1 MIIWLIKN
9 KVTLGLLA
17 NAIDKT
23 KGGSPEAYK
32 TILAV
37 LGSWKE
43 EKEQE
48 TPSLNITITDN
59 SNLEKALIWNRGIK
73 MEFETWAVSDNY
85 TKYDQILQKYELKV
99 ITTKEKKNN
108 KIHIPYPQ
116 YKQKRI
122 HKRIKEWYMEFHKS
136 W

>member
-1 MIIWLIKN
+1 MAKEDNLIPFTSEQNREEAKINGKKGGIRSGEVRRERAMMKQELEAMLKQTTDDNMTYKN

-37 LGSWKE
+37 LGELKE

-59 SNLEKALIWNRGIK
+59 SNLEKVL
-73 MEFETWAVSDNY
+73 
-85 TKYDQILQKYELKV
+85 YES
-99 ITTKEKKNN
+99 E
-108 KIHIPYPQ
+108 
-116 YKQKRI
+116 
-122 HKRIKEWYMEFHKS
+122 E
-136 W
+136 

>member
-1 MIIWLIKN
+1 MANKGQENLIPMNERSKDEVRELGQKGGIRSGEVRREKATMKKTLEMMLN
-9 KVTLGLLA
+9 TTNEDGETYQYEVTLGLIA

-37 LGSWKE
+37 LGELKE

-59 SNLEKALIWNRGIK
+59 SNLEKALYS
-73 MEFETWAVSDNY
+73 EE
-85 TKYDQILQKYELKV
+85 
-99 ITTKEKKNN
+99 
-108 KIHIPYPQ
+108 
-116 YKQKRI
+116 
-122 HKRIKEWYMEFHKS
+122 
-136 W
+136 

>member
-1 MIIWLIKN
+1 MANLQNLLRGNPATQFKSGKQAVENGRKGGIRSGEVRRERAMMKQELEAMLKQTADDNTTYKN

-37 LGSWKE
+37 LGELKE

-48 TPSLNITITDN
+48 PPSLNITITDN
-59 SNLEKALIWNRGIK
+59 SNLEKVL
-73 MEFETWAVSDNY
+73 
-85 TKYDQILQKYELKV
+85 YES
-99 ITTKEKKNN
+99 E
-108 KIHIPYPQ
+108 
-116 YKQKRI
+116 
-122 HKRIKEWYMEFHKS
+122 E
-136 W
+136 

>member
-1 MIIWLIKN
+1 MANLQNLLRGNPATQFKSGQQAVENGRKGGIRSGEVRRERAMMKQELEAMLKQTTDDNTTYKN

-37 LGSWKE
+37 LGELKE

-59 SNLEKALIWNRGIK
+59 SNLEKVL
-73 MEFETWAVSDNY
+73 
-85 TKYDQILQKYELKV
+85 YES
-99 ITTKEKKNN
+99 E
-108 KIHIPYPQ
+108 
-116 YKQKRI
+116 
-122 HKRIKEWYMEFHKS
+122 E
-136 W
+136 

>member
-1 MIIWLIKN
+1 MAKEDNLIPFTSEQNREEAKINGKKGGIRSGEVRRERAMMKQELEAMLKQTTDDNTTYKN

-37 LGSWKE
+37 LGELKE

-59 SNLEKALIWNRGIK
+59 SNLEKVL
-73 MEFETWAVSDNY
+73 
-85 TKYDQILQKYELKV
+85 YES
-99 ITTKEKKNN
+99 E
-108 KIHIPYPQ
+108 
-116 YKQKRI
+116 
-122 HKRIKEWYMEFHKS
+122 E
-136 W
+136 

>member
-1 MIIWLIKN
+1 MAKEDNLIPFTSEQNREEAKINGKKGGIRSGEVRRERAMMKQELEAMLKQTTDDNMTYKN

-37 LGSWKE
+37 LGELKE

-59 SNLEKALIWNRGIK
+59 SNLEKVLYSEEN
-73 MEFETWAVSDNY
+73 EE
-85 TKYDQILQKYELKV
+85 E
-99 ITTKEKKNN
+99 
-108 KIHIPYPQ
+108 
-116 YKQKRI
+116 
-122 HKRIKEWYMEFHKS
+122 
-136 W
+136 

>member
-1 MIIWLIKN
+1 MANLQNLLRGNPPTQFKSGQRAVENGRKGGIRSGEVRRERAMMKQELEAMLKQTAEDNMTYKN

-37 LGSWKE
+37 LGELKE

-48 TPSLNITITDN
+48 TPSLNINIVDN
-59 SNLEKALIWNRGIK
+59 SNLEKVL
-73 MEFETWAVSDNY
+73 
-85 TKYDQILQKYELKV
+85 YES
-99 ITTKEKKNN
+99 E
-108 KIHIPYPQ
+108 
-116 YKQKRI
+116 
-122 HKRIKEWYMEFHKS
+122 E
-136 W
+136 

>member
-1 MIIWLIKN
+1 MANLQNLLRGNPPTQFKSGKQAVENGRKGGIRSGEVRRERAMMKQELEAMLKQTTDDNMTYKN

-37 LGSWKE
+37 LGELKE

-48 TPSLNITITDN
+48 TPSLNINIVDN
-59 SNLEKALIWNRGIK
+59 SNLEKVL
-73 MEFETWAVSDNY
+73 
-85 TKYDQILQKYELKV
+85 YES
-99 ITTKEKKNN
+99 E
-108 KIHIPYPQ
+108 
-116 YKQKRI
+116 
-122 HKRIKEWYMEFHKS
+122 E
-136 W
+136 

>member
-1 MIIWLIKN
+1 MANLQNLLRGNPSTQFKSGQKAVECGRKGGIRSGEVRRERAMMKQELEAMLKQTTDDNTTYKN

-37 LGSWKE
+37 LGELKE

-59 SNLEKALIWNRGIK
+59 SNLEEVLYSEEN
-73 MEFETWAVSDNY
+73 
-85 TKYDQILQKYELKV
+85 
-99 ITTKEKKNN
+99 KE
-108 KIHIPYPQ
+108 
-116 YKQKRI
+116 
-122 HKRIKEWYMEFHKS
+122 E
-136 W
+136 

>member
-1 MIIWLIKN
+1 MANLQNLLRGNPATQFKSGQQAVENGRKGGIRSGEVRRERAMMKQELEAMLKQTTDDNTTYKN

-37 LGSWKE
+37 LGELKE

-48 TPSLNITITDN
+48 TPSLNINIVDN
-59 SNLEKALIWNRGIK
+59 SNLEKVL
-73 MEFETWAVSDNY
+73 
-85 TKYDQILQKYELKV
+85 YES
-99 ITTKEKKNN
+99 E
-108 KIHIPYPQ
+108 
-116 YKQKRI
+116 
-122 HKRIKEWYMEFHKS
+122 E
-136 W
+136 

>member
-1 MIIWLIKN
+1 MANPQNLRVPTPSEARENGRKGGIRSGEVRRERAMMKQELEAMLKQTTDDNMTYKN

-37 LGSWKE
+37 LGELKE
-43 EKEQE
+43 EQVNE

-59 SNLEKALIWNRGIK
+59 SNLEKVL
-73 MEFETWAVSDNY
+73 
-85 TKYDQILQKYELKV
+85 YES
-99 ITTKEKKNN
+99 E
-108 KIHIPYPQ
+108 
-116 YKQKRI
+116 
-122 HKRIKEWYMEFHKS
+122 E
-136 W
+136 

>member
-1 MIIWLIKN
+1 MANPQNLRVPTPSEARENGRKGGIRSGEVRRERAMMKQELEAMLKEKADDNMTYKN

-37 LGSWKE
+37 LGELKE

-59 SNLEKALIWNRGIK
+59 SNLEKVL
-73 MEFETWAVSDNY
+73 
-85 TKYDQILQKYELKV
+85 YES
-99 ITTKEKKNN
+99 E
-108 KIHIPYPQ
+108 
-116 YKQKRI
+116 
-122 HKRIKEWYMEFHKS
+122 E
-136 W
+136 

>member
-1 MIIWLIKN
+1 MAKEDNLIPFTSEQNREEAKINGKKGGIRSGEVRRERAMMKQELEAMLKQTTDDNMTYKN

-37 LGSWKE
+37 LGELKE
-43 EKEQE
+43 EQVNE

-59 SNLEKALIWNRGIK
+59 SNLEKALYS
-73 MEFETWAVSDNY
+73 EE
-85 TKYDQILQKYELKV
+85 
-99 ITTKEKKNN
+99 NN
-108 KIHIPYPQ
+108 
-116 YKQKRI
+116 
-122 HKRIKEWYMEFHKS
+122 E
-136 W
+136 

>member
-1 MIIWLIKN
+1 MANLQNLLRGNPATQFKSGQQAVENGRKGGIRSGEVRRERAMMKQELEAMLKQTTDDNTTYKN

-37 LGSWKE
+37 LGELKE
-43 EKEQE
+43 EQVNE

-59 SNLEKALIWNRGIK
+59 SNLEKAL
-73 MEFETWAVSDNY
+73 
-85 TKYDQILQKYELKV
+85 YE
-99 ITTKEKKNN
+99 E
-108 KIHIPYPQ
+108 
-116 YKQKRI
+116 
-122 HKRIKEWYMEFHKS
+122 E
-136 W
+136 